1 MGDGEQ
7 IVIQLVVGLI
17 FGGITAAIA
26 SSKGRNTVGWFF
38 LGFFFGCI
46 SLIILLCISNLKEEQ
61 AKWSANEIEQRR
73 LREQLRQEQLKND
86 ALRQHTIARLDIHDE
101 KLGIDTRSAAP
112 GLRLDNVPP
121 RPVLLTG
128 APAVPPPGYPDQ
140 GWFAHEGGEQ
150 GGPYTYALLNS
161 RARQGSLSPDTLVWA
176 EGMADWQ
183 PAGTIPN
190 LFPA

>member
-1 MGDGEQ
+1 MGNGEQ
-7 IVIQLVVGLI
+7 LVMQLVIGLVM
-17 FGGITAAIA
+17 GGITAAIA

-46 SLIILLCISNLKEEQ
+46 SLIIILCLSNLKEEQ

-86 ALRQHTIARLDIHDE
+86 ALRQHTIARLDLHDE
-101 KLGIDTRSAAP
+101 KLGMDTRSAAP
-112 GLRLDNVPP
+112 GLNLGNLPK
-121 RPVLLTG
+121 PVLLTG
-128 APAVPPPGYPDQ
+128 NSPAVPPPGYPAQ
-140 GWFAHEGGEQ
+140 GWYANEGGQQ
-150 GGPYTYALLNS
+150 GGPYTFALLNS
-161 RARQGSLSPDTLVWA
+161 RARQGSLSPDTLVWV